1 MIFSM
6 KNIPVLFAALSI
18 AALSAPAVSHAKIG
32 EPRSDI
38 EGRLLSKIGG
48 AAYAYD
54 SREERYREA
63 MELPYANLF
72 LTMPRSVFH
81 KFYYKRADS
90 ASATNSDTIQ
100 QHDLFGWEIHIGYN
114 NDVSA
119 MEFYRRHGRPHH
131 RGRAGSADGIGRRLK
146 KFQMEEDDIRAGV
159 AAVGHRI

>member
-1 MIFSM
+1 MIFPM

-81 KFYYKRADS
+81 KFYYKRA
-90 ASATNSDTIQ
+90 A
-100 QHDLFGWEIHIGYN
+100 
-114 NDVSA
+114 VS
-119 MEFYRRHGRPHH
+119 
-131 RGRAGSADGIGRRLK
+131 RALISPETGGRLK
-146 KFQMEEDDIRAGV
+146 ALRRKTPL
-159 AAVGHRI
+159 

>member
-1 MIFSM
+1 
-6 KNIPVLFAALSI
+6 
-18 AALSAPAVSHAKIG
+18 
-32 EPRSDI
+32 
-38 EGRLLSKIGG
+38 
-48 AAYAYD
+48 
-54 SREERYREA
+54 

-119 MEFYRRHGRPHH
+119 MEFYRRHGDPITAEELEALMESV
-131 RGRAGSADGIGRRLK
+131 AGSKIPNGRRRHTCRCRGGGTSNLK
-146 KFQMEEDDIRAGV
+146 TAQ
-159 AAVGHRI
+159 

>member
-1 MIFSM
+1 
-6 KNIPVLFAALSI
+6 
-18 AALSAPAVSHAKIG
+18 
-32 EPRSDI
+32 
-38 EGRLLSKIGG
+38 
-48 AAYAYD
+48 
-54 SREERYREA
+54 

-119 MEFYRRHGRPHH
+119 MEFYRRHGDPIT
-131 RGRAGSADGIGRRLK
+131 AEELEALMESVARLK